1 MGAMA
6 GAALAAGLLTLDV
19 APRLQLFG
27 ICAAIAIVALVASR
41 YVGSGEDV
49 RIAHFARL
57 TGRS

>member
-1 MGAMA
+1 MA
-6 GAALAAGLLTLDV
+6 GAALAAGLLALDV

-49 RIAHFARL
+49 GIAHFARL